1 MSRSGS
7 GGARS
12 GRSRSRSR
20 SHAGRSWAAPGL
32 LALAFFGFLAALG
45 LVTWR
50 QSRAFE
56 AMAEL
61 DGIERSLSL
70 AESEH
75 AELLGRIQGLDN
87 RTRISSVAQERLG
100 MHRPEDFEMVTLLG
114 GIR

>member
-7 GGARS
+7 RGARS
-12 GRSRSRSR
+12 GGSRSRRSR
-20 SHAGRSWAAPGL
+20 PGRSWAAPGL
-32 LALAFFGFLAALG
+32 LALAFSGFLSALG

-100 MHRPEDFEMVTLLG
+100 MHRPEDSEMVTLLG
-114 GIR
+114 RTR